1 MTQQRPEPVSPD
13 LYTEEYFLT
22 ACEGYEDFIAS
33 DGENLSRRLK
43 AVSKMAEPI
52 MLLVMGGVVGLLV
65 SSLILPIFKLSRAVG

>member
-1 MTQQRPEPVSPD
+1 VSPE

-43 AVSKMAEPI
+43 AAFELAAVEPD
-52 MLLVMGGVVGLLV
+52 MKVLDV
-65 SSLILPIFKLSRAVG
+65 A